1 MAALDRED
9 SESRAQSDYLE
20 RKEKEEAQ
28 KKQGRPAEPSLITS
42 MPIKGEEPRK
52 EIKKVPDELDLNE
65 IPTGEFIRILRGCLL
80 YTSRCV

>member
-28 KKQGRPAEPSLITS
+28 KKNGL
-42 MPIKGEEPRK
+42 
-52 EIKKVPDELDLNE
+52 
-65 IPTGEFIRILRGCLL
+65 
-80 YTSRCV
+80 